1 MGQDMAEQAEVFQL
15 ADHSVGAPPIAVVLQ
30 RKDPPVA
37 IGIWRR
43 EGTRHMGRIVLDR
56 RHEDGGHVGAEI
68 LGLHRLRAEHG
79 SCHQ

>member
-1 MGQDMAEQAEVFQL
+1 MAQQAEVFEL
-15 ADHSVGAPPIAVVLQ
+15 AYEAISAPPVAVVLQ

-43 EGTRHMGRIVLDR
+43 QGTRHMGRIVLDR
-56 RHEDGGHVGAEI
+56 RHEDGGHICAEI

-79 SCHQ
+79 ACHQE